1 MTNHRLESDS
11 EILKAWLDRHEVYY
25 LDTKDPNSQEIVAR
39 TGCRRKEKSG
49 NPSLF
54 RKSQET
60 HHF

>member
-39 TGCRRKEKSG
+39 TGCRRKSQE
-49 NPSLF
+49 
-54 RKSQET
+54 RKSQRKSQDT

>member
-39 TGCRRKEKSG
+39 TGCRRKSQE
-49 NPSLF
+49 
-54 RKSQET
+54 RKSQDT